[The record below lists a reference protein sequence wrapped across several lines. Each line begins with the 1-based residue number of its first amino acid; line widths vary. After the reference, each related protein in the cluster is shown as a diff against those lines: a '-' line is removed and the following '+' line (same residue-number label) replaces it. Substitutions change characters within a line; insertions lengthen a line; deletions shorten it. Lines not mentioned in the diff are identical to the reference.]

1 VRLDTAWAPLSPVA
15 PFSTGNPAAP
25 APVAESLAGS
35 PAGSPVESPVGSKDR
50 GKIGQSA
57 RQFEAQL
64 LTSVLASLEKSF
76 GAVPGSDD
84 SGVGA
89 QYRSLA
95 TQSLASAWAEA
106 GGVGIA
112 RILTNALLKTSREQ
126 GSPSTA
132 SPGNAPPANALPANA
147 PRANASQT
155 DVPNATL
162 PADWV
167 RAVQGLPHQV
177 DIGTESEG
185 GATR

>member
-1 VRLDTAWAPLSPVA
+1 VRLDVAVVPLSPVA
-15 PFSTGNPAAP
+15 PFSPGNPTAP
-25 APVAESLAGS
+25 PLAESLAGS
-35 PAGSPVESPVGSKDR
+35 PLESPVGSKDR

-76 GAVPGSDD
+76 GAVPGSDE

-132 SPGNAPPANALPANA
+132 SPGNAPPANA
-147 PRANASQT
+147 SQT

>member
-1 VRLDTAWAPLSPVA
+1 MRLDAAWVPLSPVA
-15 PFSTGNPAAP
+15 PFSPGNPAAP
-25 APVAESLAGS
+25 PLAESLAGS
-35 PAGSPVESPVGSKDR
+35 FARSPVGSKDR

-76 GAVPGSDD
+76 GSVPGSDE

-112 RILTNALLKTSREQ
+112 RILTNALLKTSPPKTSRED
-126 GSPSTA
+126 GSPSDGSA
-132 SPGNAPPANALPANA
+132 SK
-147 PRANASQT
+147 ASRT
-155 DVPNATL
+155 GVPKPTL
-162 PADWV
+162 PADSA
-167 RAVQGLPHQV
+167 RKVQGLPHPV
-177 DIGTESEG
+177 DLGTE
-185 GATR
+185 

>member
-1 VRLDTAWAPLSPVA
+1 VRLDAALVPLSLVA
-15 PFSTGNPAAP
+15 PFSPGNPAAP
-25 APVAESLAGS
+25 APLAESLAAS
-35 PAGSPVESPVGSKDR
+35 TDSSRDR

-76 GAVPGSDD
+76 GSVPGSDD

-112 RILTNALLKTSREQ
+112 RILTNALLKTSLPKTSRED
-126 GSPSTA
+126 GSPSN
-132 SPGNAPPANALPANA
+132 SSESK
-147 PRANASQT
+147 ASQT
-155 DVPNATL
+155 AVPRAML
-162 PADWV
+162 PTDRMRV
-167 RAVQGLPHQV
+167 LQGLPHQV
-177 DIGTESEG
+177 DLGTE
-185 GATR
+185 

>member
-1 VRLDTAWAPLSPVA
+1 MRLDAAWVPLSPVA
-15 PFSTGNPAAP
+15 PFSPSSPTAP
-25 APVAESLAGS
+25 PLAESLAGS
-35 PAGSPVESPVGSKDR
+35 LSGTKDR

-76 GAVPGSDD
+76 GSVPGSDE

>member
-1 VRLDTAWAPLSPVA
+1 MRLDAAWVPLSPVA
-15 PFSTGNPAAP
+15 PFSPSNPVTSAP
-25 APVAESLAGS
+25 LAESLSGT
-35 PAGSPVESPVGSKDR
+35 KDR

-76 GAVPGSDD
+76 GSVPGSDD

-112 RILTNALLKTSREQ
+112 RILTNALLKTSLPKTSRDD
-126 GSPSTA
+126 GSPSNS
-132 SPGNAPPANALPANA
+132 SPSK
-147 PRANASQT
+147 ASQT
-155 DVPNATL
+155 DVPRAML
-162 PADWV
+162 PTDWM

-177 DIGTESEG
+177 DLGTE
-185 GATR
+185 

>member
-1 VRLDTAWAPLSPVA
+1 MRLDTVLVPFSPVA
-15 PFSTGNPAAP
+15 PFSPGNLAAP
-25 APVAESLAGS
+25 APLAESLAG
-35 PAGSPVESPVGSKDR
+35 PFAGSLAGSKDR

-112 RILTNALLKTSREQ
+112 RILTRALLKTSREQ

-132 SPGNAPPANALPANA
+132 SPGNAPPANA

-155 DVPNATL
+155 DVPNARL

-167 RAVQGLPHQV
+167 RAVQGLPPQV
-177 DIGTESEG
+177 DIGTE
-185 GATR
+185 